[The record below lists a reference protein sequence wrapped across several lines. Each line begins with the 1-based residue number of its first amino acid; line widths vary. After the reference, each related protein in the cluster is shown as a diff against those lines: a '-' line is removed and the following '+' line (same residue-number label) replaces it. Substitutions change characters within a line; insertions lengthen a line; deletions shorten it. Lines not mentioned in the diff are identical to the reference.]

1 MNTLLGRNIYIFSP
15 VLFFLFSG
23 VQSWAN
29 KTRRA
34 NGRKNTARYK
44 ACTSIIYRIV
54 LDNKGGSNRRHST
67 APHHLDPPPL
77 EPLQQLLWMTPISI
91 NPATKRDS
99 SLEQPSKKIN
109 SKEGYE
115 RILPSDRCLPSSF
128 LLSLSLSRSLLTL
141 SSSSR
146 VWNHLSS
153 RLLKNSR
160 GSIHPRRFRP
170 RFIGESRRHSRPCFL
185 RPPRF
190 LADLIR
196 GGSWTEGKIMRRIF
210 SRRALLLQARER
222 GRT

>member
-1 MNTLLGRNIYIFSP
+1 MNTLLGRNIYIYIFSP

-23 VQSWAN
+23 VQSRAN

-67 APHHLDPPPL
+67 APHHLDLPPL

-128 LLSLSLSRSLLTL
+128 LLSLSFAL
-141 SSSSR
+141 SSLYPLPHECGIIS
-146 VWNHLSS
+146 
-153 RLLKNSR
+153 
-160 GSIHPRRFRP
+160 PR
-170 RFIGESRRHSRPCFL
+170 
-185 RPPRF
+185 
-190 LADLIR
+190 DY
-196 GGSWTEGKIMRRIF
+196 
-210 SRRALLLQARER
+210 
-222 GRT
+222 